1 MLLNVHSH
9 FPSVKD
15 ECVIRSLWEQYEIAG
30 GKGLFSLGIHPRYIT
45 EEGTE
50 QFEQLRSRAAL
61 PQVVAIG
68 ECGLDKRAEASLA
81 IQSALFTLQIKLAAE
96 YRKPLIIHCVRAWEE
111 VFHLL
116 EKERFSFP
124 VVFHGFNKGES
135 MATRIISKGYYL
147 SFGKWIEKERI
158 RTVLKKTPMD
168 RVFLETDAVDIPI
181 EEVYSMAATATGLA
195 LDTLSDQIKE
205 NGLRV
210 FGEKILS
217 V

>member
-15 ECVIRSLWEQYEIAG
+15 ECVIRSLLERYEIAG
-30 GKGLFSLGIHPRYIT
+30 GKGLFSIGIHPRYINRD
-45 EEGTE
+45 GTE
-50 QFEQLRSRAAL
+50 QLEQLRSLAAL

-68 ECGLDKRAEASLA
+68 ECGLDRRSEVSLA
-81 IQSALFTLQIKLAAE
+81 IQSALFSLQIQLAGE

-116 EKERFSFP
+116 EKERFSLP
-124 VVFHGFNKGES
+124 VVFHGFNKGET
-135 MATRIISKGYYL
+135 MASRIISKGYYI

-158 RTVLKKTPMD
+158 RMVLKKVPMD
-168 RVFLETDAVDIPI
+168 RIFLETDAVDIPI
-181 EEVYSMAATATGLA
+181 EEVYSMAANATGLTF
-195 LDTLSDQIKE
+195 DNLSAQIKE

-210 FGEKILS
+210 FGDKLLS
-217 V
+217 I